1 MVYNNYDNLSQPM
14 ISTLLNC
21 DNKIYYEMSHN
32 RNIIEMKSINLISV
46 Q

>member
-21 DNKIYYEMSHN
+21 DNKIYYEMS
-32 RNIIEMKSINLISV
+32 RITEIVEMKNINSISV